1 MHSQGKD
8 TAVNGRKLAP
18 QCGKRGLV
26 RRAYALMLVLV
37 FVVLFL
43 AMLGVAWR
51 QMASVLRIEAVRS
64 NQIRRDQGC
73 LLAAI
78 QGIHYLE
85 QNASPES
92 PQVFTVGGRSFT
104 VTFEQD
110 LENTDTWTVN
120 AVPTP

>member
-1 MHSQGKD
+1 MKPVARRGTIK
-8 TAVNGRKLAP
+8 ALA
-18 QCGKRGLV
+18 

-37 FVVLFL
+37 FIVLFL

-64 NQIRRDQGC
+64 NQMRRDQGS

-78 QGIHYLE
+78 EGIHYLE
-85 QNASPES
+85 QNPSATLPHTLT
-92 PQVFTVGGRSFT
+92 PTIDGRAYT
-104 VTFEQD
+104 VTIE
-110 LENTDTWTVN
+110 TDIIDSEARKIT